1 VTRSA
6 NGTQGDYSVTEST
19 LMGAPSTHYVH
30 NNDQRHVF
38 DFLEESHK
46 PYLVAV
52 TALIESPMKMYV

>member
-1 VTRSA
+1 M
-6 NGTQGDYSVTEST
+6 TESS
-19 LMGAPSTHYVH
+19 LLGAPTTYYVH

-38 DFLEESHK
+38 DFLEADHK